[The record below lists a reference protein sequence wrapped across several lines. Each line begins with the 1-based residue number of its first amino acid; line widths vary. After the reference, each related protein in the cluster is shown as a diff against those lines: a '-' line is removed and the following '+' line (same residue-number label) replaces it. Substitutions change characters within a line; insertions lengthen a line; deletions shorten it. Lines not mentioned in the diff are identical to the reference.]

1 MQTIHISMTSAF
13 QCEFYQC
20 FKFKSCDKFK
30 LKCTSHGGMY
40 SAHYFGKISGFL
52 ELYSRFQSLG
62 FRIPQAK
69 LSCGE
74 PSNTAVSRRPWRA
87 KDVPRDQ
94 GTRSEER
101 RLYLVLVPG
110 C

>member
-1 MQTIHISMTSAF
+1 MSMTSTF
-13 QCEFYQC
+13 QCEYCQC
-20 FKFKSCDKFK
+20 FTFKRCDKFK

-40 SAHYFGKISGFL
+40 GAHYFGKISGFL

-69 LSCGE
+69 LSWGE